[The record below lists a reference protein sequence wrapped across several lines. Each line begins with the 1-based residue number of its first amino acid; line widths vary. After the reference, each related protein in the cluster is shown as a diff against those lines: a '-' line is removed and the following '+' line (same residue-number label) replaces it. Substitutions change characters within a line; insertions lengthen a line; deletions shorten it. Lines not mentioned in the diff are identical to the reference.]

1 MIENGG
7 VNRPIGGIRMETG
20 ITKFESNR
28 KSVLKSIEDKKSF
41 ALVYITI
48 SSWHNLNTSKC
59 IDVVKKKLA
68 MYQTEVECYRVFD
81 KEYILVCNVQSQAH
95 LIIQD
100 LSNIEYLKIH
110 YLSVQ
115 DRKLPALNY
124 VRQVYLQNTN
134 SNAIKEYIS
143 HKGLLMD
150 EFEIVFQPILHNN
163 RQVSFEALSRWKCEE
178 LGPMSPGIFMPILD
192 IENLVELTK
201 NIINKAVDLLK
212 RYNDIVYVSIN
223 LTASLIKDISWLI
236 KHLNEINFNNNSR
249 IAFEITEE
257 TLMGIEVRE
266 NLKIIRDR
274 GHIIF
279 IDDFG
284 SGNLNFQYISLFPL
298 DGVKLDRLF
307 ISGQSNKKVIEMLTK
322 FIKALNLKVIIEGVE
337 SVEQFNSLSEAE
349 YDSIQGFYISKPLTM
364 NDLSIFMN
372 EIR

>member
-1 MIENGG
+1 
-7 VNRPIGGIRMETG
+7 METG

-41 ALVYITI
+41 TLVYITI

-59 IDVVKKKLA
+59 IDVVKMKLA

-115 DRKLPALNY
+115 DRRLPALNY

-143 HKGLLMD
+143 HKGLLTD

-163 RQVSFEALSRWKCEE
+163 TQVSFEALSRWKCEE
-178 LGPMSPGIFMPILD
+178 LNSISPGIFIPILD
-192 IENLVELTK
+192 IESLIKLTK

-223 LTASLIKDISWLI
+223 LTDSLIKDISWLI
-236 KHLNEINFNNNSR
+236 EHLNEINFNNNSR
-249 IAFEITEE
+249 IAFELTEE
-257 TLMGIEVRE
+257 TLTGIEAKAIE

-274 GHIIF
+274 GHIVF

-337 SVEQFNSLSEAE
+337 SVEQLNSLSEAE

>member
-1 MIENGG
+1 ME
-7 VNRPIGGIRMETG
+7 VNCPIGGIRMETG

-59 IDVVKKKLA
+59 IDVVKRKLA
-68 MYQTEVECYRVFD
+68 IYQTEVECYRVFD
-81 KEYILVCNVQSQAH
+81 KEYIVVCNVQSQAH

-100 LSNIEYLKIH
+100 LANIDYLKIH
-110 YLSVQ
+110 YLSVK
-115 DRKLPALNY
+115 DRRLPALNY
-124 VRQVYLQNTN
+124 VKQVYLQNTN

-143 HKGLLMD
+143 HKGLLTD

-178 LGPMSPGIFMPILD
+178 SGSISPGIFMPILD

-223 LTASLIKDISWLI
+223 LTSALIKDISWLI
-236 KHLNEINFNNNSR
+236 EHLNEINFNNSSR

-337 SVEQFNSLSEAE
+337 SVEQLNSLSEAE
-349 YDSIQGFYISKPLTM
+349 YDSIQGIYISKPLTM